1 MLDPV
6 GLASAV
12 GRPIR
17 PALIQLSYFSRLY
30 TFLLFKLEDTA
41 RNAGLLLAPAEG
53 LGLWPFGQ
61 KKSLLCCYG
70 PFLTIFVSSCNLGNF
85 VIISS

>member
-41 RNAGLLLAPAEG
+41 RYAGLILAPAEG
-53 LGLWPFGQ
+53 FGLWPRLFFFALWA
-61 KKSLLCCYG
+61 KKELIMLLW
-70 PFLTIFVSSCNLGNF
+70 PIFDNF
-85 VIISS
+85 CVQL